1 MEAVGPAVSPREV
14 QALGQG
20 QEYGGCAAVPQFLS
34 RLDRARQSF
43 LFGNRCTN
51 SQPRPA
57 ILGML
62 EGRREP
68 ASVRYTESS
77 PWPVRR
83 RYSSQYPRGSLET
96 IRHSMVQKRCTPIVN
111 TGAPGPLLTRLPQ
124 PKAPRQAADAATL
137 MPPLPGLSSTVRTPQ
152 AL

>member
-1 MEAVGPAVSPREV
+1 MEAVGPAVSPRNCKRWVKVKNTE
-14 QALGQG
+14 
-20 QEYGGCAAVPQFLS
+20 AVPRFLS

-57 ILGML
+57 IVRML

-77 PWPVRR
+77 PWPARC
-83 RYSSQYPRGSLET
+83 RYSSQYLHGSVGA
-96 IRHSMVQKRCTPIVN
+96 IRHSMVQQSTNAVVK
-111 TGAPGPLLTRLPQ
+111 TGAPGPLLSRLPQ
-124 PKAPRQAADAATL
+124 PKAPRQAAGAAAS